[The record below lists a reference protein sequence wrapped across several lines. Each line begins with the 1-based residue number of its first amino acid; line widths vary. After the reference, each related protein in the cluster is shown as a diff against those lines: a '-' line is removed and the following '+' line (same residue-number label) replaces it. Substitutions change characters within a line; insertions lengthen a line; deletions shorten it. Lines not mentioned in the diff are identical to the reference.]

1 MRIALLPKG
10 GALRARV
17 FQEFCLRYKRHL
29 FLEFFMLFF

>member
-17 FQEFCLRYKRHL
+17 SQEFYLRYKRHL
-29 FLEFFMLFF
+29 FLEFFMLFV